1 MTEELKQKA
10 DSYASSFLGEGVNKV
25 MTNGELLPKYK
36 VRYDAYIA
44 GATEIT
50 KKLQDK
56 CSPLLDQLYLSGLRP
71 EQITLIE
78 RLQNELGV

>member
-1 MTEELKQKA
+1 MFDTEA
-10 DSYASSFLGEGVNKV
+10 DLYAMSFLGSNVNKV

-44 GATEIT
+44 GATEVT
-50 KKLQDK
+50 KELQDK

-71 EQITLIE
+71 EQIALIE